1 MASVKSSGCLT
12 LHLREHQGCQRCA
25 QVFGDED
32 VVVSRIV
39 FHMKDARRASIWSSM
54 SGEIGVRCC
63 RSGRTCAR
71 IGIGDGRR
79 RYPLNARP
87 NPFYC
92 ALPG

>member
-12 LHLREHQGCQRCA
+12 LHLREHQGCQRRT
-25 QVFGDED
+25 QD

-54 SGEIGVRCC
+54 SGEIGVRCG

-71 IGIGDGRR
+71 IGIGYGRR

>member
-12 LHLREHQGCQRCA
+12 LHLREHQRCQRRT
-25 QVFGDED
+25 QD
-32 VVVSRIV
+32 VVVFRIV

-54 SGEIGVRCC
+54 SGETGVRCG